1 LAINLKDGRL
11 HENETTITDLY
22 KQLAALDHK
31 VRDLEN
37 ESATS
42 SDIEDRDI
50 YYNVDTLDYSEDD
63 DSPVQYGSR
72 KPNLATWKATGHA
85 NSYYNRMMEHAER
98 EQMQDADSSDSE
110 DESAT
115 NKAKRVSIVAESADE
130 HDANQMPQPDE
141 REEEKDHEPANE
153 DFSQDDDGH
162 CSVDDDQYSAGE
174 DDYYSDYSYS

>member
-1 LAINLKDGRL
+1 NCRELEKENTLLKLAINLKDGRL

-50 YYNVDTLDYSEDD
+50 YYN
-63 DSPVQYGSR
+63 YGSR